1 MNPYLVSFH
10 VAWIL
15 SKTNRVEIKT
25 GNGHLGGGVGWW
37 LPHHTA
43 IVCIY
48 NVCGRGVR
56 EKITERLIAGT
67 LEARHHLQ
75 LIVYYLR
82 QRVGSRNADRHIP
95 RDKLTHIH
103 NRAKKGQYSKQ
114 GTTLHYMYIKTVPVQ
129 ESDEM
134 TNYY

>member
-25 GNGHLGGGVGWW
+25 RSGHLGGGWVGGYPIIRP
-37 LPHHTA
+37 LCAYTM
-43 IVCIY
+43 
-48 NVCGRGVR
+48 CGGGVR

-67 LEARHHLQ
+67 LEARHRLQ
-75 LIVYYLR
+75 LIIYYLR
-82 QRVGSRNADRHIP
+82 QRVGSRNADRRIP

-103 NRAKKGQYSKQ
+103 NRAKKGAIQQLRHYIHYITCIYEQYRSKNR
-114 GTTLHYMYIKTVPVQ
+114 TR
-129 ESDEM
+129 
-134 TNYY
+134 